1 MPKYSIFV
9 GQQEPA
15 ANQYLTDLDSRI
27 LDVSYRM
34 LLHQNQG
41 DPMQRADSRSPNSMR
56 DTDSSA
62 EMAEGLPMPSA
73 KLKPRSIGIECDVRS
88 GEYPTLLTQNWG
100 ETEVAARMAWR

>member
-41 DPMQRADSRSPNSMR
+41 DPNYGAIDHRNRTIGAALLAGLGRNRSHN
-56 DTDSSA
+56 
-62 EMAEGLPMPSA
+62 L
-73 KLKPRSIGIECDVRS
+73 IF
-88 GEYPTLLTQNWG
+88 
-100 ETEVAARMAWR
+100 

>member
-15 ANQYLTDLDSRI
+15 ANQYLADLDSRI

-41 DPMQRADSRSPNSMR
+41 DPALSDLADSLLGHRLYCAVGSLGFGAKMII
-56 DTDSSA
+56 SA
-62 EMAEGLPMPSA
+62 ACSHLP
-73 KLKPRSIGIECDVRS
+73 
-88 GEYPTLLTQNWG
+88 
-100 ETEVAARMAWR
+100 

>member
-15 ANQYLTDLDSRI
+15 ANQYLADLDSRI

-41 DPMQRADSRSPNSMR
+41 DPQYADALLPSWVTQKNH
-56 DTDSSA
+56 
-62 EMAEGLPMPSA
+62 GLG
-73 KLKPRSIGIECDVRS
+73 R
-88 GEYPTLLTQNWG
+88 
-100 ETEVAARMAWR
+100 

>member
-41 DPMQRADSRSPNSMR
+41 DPDLADDQPVEEHADRR
-56 DTDSSA
+56 
-62 EMAEGLPMPSA
+62 EL
-73 KLKPRSIGIECDVRS
+73 
-88 GEYPTLLTQNWG
+88 
-100 ETEVAARMAWR
+100 